1 MLVVCETSREV
12 ENLHPTKAFITL
24 DYQSGS
30 VSENNEIFIEPGQII
45 LVALLVFLVIL
56 AVALAV
62 KFRLRRRA
70 KLLHP
75 AKKAPMWRTPPTTSI
90 NSTT

>member
-12 ENLHPTKAFITL
+12 ENLHPVKAFLTL
-24 DYQSGS
+24 DYQSD
-30 VSENNEIFIEPGQII
+30 VSDNNGIPIEPGHII

-70 KLLHP
+70 KLLNP
-75 AKKAPMWRTPPTTSI
+75 AKKAPMWRTPPVTSI